1 MARVN
6 ADQFQEKHNRR
17 LKASL
22 EDVRTGVARVTVAP
36 GTQAAARKDKMLAR
50 LTEAVQSGK
59 WGRNV
64 ARVSLGQW
72 QTLMTEKGI
81 PRISGGI
88 DAAADKVKGFASQL
102 LPFED
107 ALMVTINKMPD
118 LTLED
123 SISRAQAWIRGM
135 AKFELK

>member
-1 MARVN
+1 VARVN

-22 EDVRTGVARVTVAP
+22 EDVRTGVARVTTAP
-36 GTQAAARKDKMLAR
+36 GAQAAARKDKMLAR

-64 ARVSLGQW
+64 SRVSLAQW
-72 QTLMTEKGI
+72 QALMTEKGI

-88 DAAADKVKGFASQL
+88 DAAADKVKAFATQL

-107 ALMVTINKMPD
+107 ALLATVSKMPD

>member
-1 MARVN
+1 VARVT
-6 ADQFQEKHNRR
+6 AEQFQEKHNRR
-17 LKASL
+17 LKAAL

-50 LTEAVQSGK
+50 LTEAVNSGK

-64 ARVSLGQW
+64 ARVSLTQW
-72 QTLMTEKGI
+72 QALMTDKGI

-88 DAAADKVKGFASQL
+88 DAAADKVKSFAGQL

-107 ALMVTINKMPD
+107 ALMTTVGKMPD

-123 SISRAQAWIRGM
+123 SIARAQAWIRGM
-135 AKFELK
+135 AKFKMT